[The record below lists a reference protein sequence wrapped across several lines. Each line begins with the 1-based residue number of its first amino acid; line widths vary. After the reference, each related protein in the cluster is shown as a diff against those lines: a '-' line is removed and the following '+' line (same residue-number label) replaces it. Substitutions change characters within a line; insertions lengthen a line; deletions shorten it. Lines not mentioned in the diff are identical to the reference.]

1 MSFRRFA
8 IWIGSLLALTTSSCG
23 QPPPPSSAPRAIA
36 DSPPAERKSEPP
48 TDADEQAKVPASAEP
63 IGLVLVLDRSG
74 SMTGEKFEQAKKAC
88 ISAIAALKEADRV
101 AVVIFDSEA
110 RVLVELGEA
119 NRPDL
124 AATVTK
130 MQTGGGTHIKPALEA
145 AASLIPDGDV
155 RFRIVLMSDGQ
166 APRDGLDEVVSGLR
180 HRGITLSSVAL
191 GEEADRDLMR
201 NLAEKGGGTFHDVS
215 LPAELETVFVQEAS
229 DRTRPRAP

>member
-8 IWIGSLLALTTSSCG
+8 IWIGTLLALTTASCG
-23 QPPPPSSAPRAIA
+23 QPPHPSSAPRATA
-36 DSPPAERKSEPP
+36 DSPPAEPEINAP
-48 TDADEQAKVPASAEP
+48 ADEPAKAPASAEP

-88 ISAIAALKEADRV
+88 ISAIATLNQADRV

-119 NRPDL
+119 SRPDL

-130 MQTGGGTHIKPALEA
+130 MQPGGGTHIKPALEA
-145 AASLIPDGDV
+145 AATLIPDGDI

-180 HRGITLSSVAL
+180 HRGITLSAVAL
-191 GEEADRDLMR
+191 GEEADRDLLR
-201 NLAEKGGGTFHDVS
+201 SLAEKGGGTFHDVS
-215 LPAELETVFVQEAS
+215 LPAQLETVFVQEAS